1 MRTKVAF
8 VWDFSVSPVELHT
21 WADGLNAALGVL
33 QRDYEYDIY
42 VIADDKQDSIHK
54 KIRDIKPDVILGW
67 GSLDRPSFAGVKEHG
82 VPTAL
87 CFAGGPTN
95 HFHTSSFDIIFV
107 ENEVYE
113 QQFKK
118 QSINVKRAFGTNS
131 ELFVPIDVK
140 VHFKAFYPAAFA
152 LWKRHELF
160 AKAVGTGGIA
170 CGKFIEQEKVCIEV
184 CVENGVTI
192 LPPLPYAAL
201 PYLYNQSEFTLI
213 TATTKGGSQ
222 RAVLEAMSCNR
233 IPIVMSDSEKCAEYV
248 KDSGF
253 GVIVEPTVEAIKEA
267 LSKTYKFDNDGR
279 SYILSKYSADIYA
292 KQLHEG
298 IQSIL

>member
-1 MRTKVAF
+1 MKTKLILA
-8 VWDFSVSPVELHT
+8 WDFSVNPVELHT
-21 WADGLNAALGVL
+21 WQDGLNAALGVM
-33 QRDYEYDIY
+33 QEKYDYEIY
-42 VIADDKQDSIHK
+42 VVAEDKQDAMHR
-54 KIRDIKPDVILGW
+54 KIREIGPDVILSW
-67 GSLDRPSFAGVKEHG
+67 GSLDRPSFAGMREHG

-87 CFAGGPTN
+87 CFAGGTTKDPN
-95 HFHTSSFDIIFV
+95 VSSFDIVFV
-107 ENEVYE
+107 ESETYE
-113 QQFKK
+113 KAFKK
-118 QSINVKRAFGTNS
+118 DNINVKRAFGTNS
-131 ELFVPIDVK
+131 RLFVPIDVNK
-140 VHFKAFYPAAFA
+140 NFLGFYPAAFA

-160 AKAVGTGGIA
+160 APAVGKGGLA
-170 CGKFIEQEKVCIEV
+170 CGKFIEQEHVCIEV
-184 CVENGVTI
+184 CVKNGVTI
-192 LPPLPYAAL
+192 LPQVPYAVV
-201 PYLYNQSEFTLI
+201 PYLFNQSKFAVI
-213 TATTKGGSQ
+213 TASSIGGSQ
-222 RAVLEAMSCNR
+222 RAVLEAMSCNT